1 MSNFTLLPVNDII
14 ELYSSCLRE
23 GIADQEEKNYR
34 TKDGSTTVILSPS
47 NHYIEAYSKH
57 IRIVRLNFMKD
68 NVTWESAI
76 TGDSEKYN
84 LVNLAAALALS
95 SIYETIKIEKGLYY
109 DFQ

>member
-34 TKDGSTTVILSPS
+34 TKDGSITVIVSPS

-57 IRIVRLNFMKD
+57 IRVVRLYFMKD
-68 NVTWESAI
+68 NITWGSAI
-76 TGDSEKYN
+76 TGESEKYH
-84 LVNLAAALALS
+84 LVDLAAALTLS
-95 SIYETIKIEKGLYY
+95 SKYETIKIEKGLY
-109 DFQ
+109 FNVQ

>member
-1 MSNFTLLPVNDII
+1 MSNVTLLPVNDIV

-34 TKDGSTTVILSPS
+34 TKDGSITVIVSPS

-57 IRIVRLNFMKD
+57 HKVVRLDFRAD
-68 NVTWESAI
+68 NTTWYKVTR
-76 TGDSEKYN
+76 GDKGSYPF
-84 LVNLAAALALS
+84 VDLAAAVTLVTQ
-95 SIYETIKIEKGLYY
+95 YETIKIEKGLYY